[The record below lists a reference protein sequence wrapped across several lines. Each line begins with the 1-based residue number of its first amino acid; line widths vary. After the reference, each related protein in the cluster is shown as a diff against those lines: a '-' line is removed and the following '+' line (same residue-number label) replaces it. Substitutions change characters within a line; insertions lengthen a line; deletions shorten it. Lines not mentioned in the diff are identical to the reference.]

1 MTTLTIAEKTTT
13 KTTTTTTTANA
24 ASITRRKAS
33 LNKNRHESAL
43 AQRHTVR
50 RTALMTRT

>member
-13 KTTTTTTTANA
+13 KTSTTTTANA
-24 ASITRRKAS
+24 ASITRGKAS
-33 LNKNRHESAL
+33 LNKNGHESAL
-43 AQRHTVR
+43 AQCHTVR